1 MTTPGFFDDLAK
13 KCAKTKFDAENVRS
27 EERASF
33 KRLLTE
39 RWEKMKPT
47 LAEQA
52 VKDGNESLTATF
64 GIGLLNFKAYKPD
77 IYDFRDHLPDE
88 LAEAT
93 KCRNA
98 EKGHVYP
105 VYSECLKERPVYAC
119 KVVLKPTMDAH
130 LKEWRTKRQEEE
142 SDAPAAKKPKQE
154 AKQEAKPEPKVKEE
168 PA

>member
-1 MTTPGFFDDLAK
+1 MTTPSFFDDLAE
-13 KCAKTKFDAENVRS
+13 KCAKTKFDAENLRR

-39 RWEKMKPT
+39 RWEKMKPI
-47 LAEQA
+47 LAEKA
-52 VKDGNESLTATF
+52 VKNGDDSLTATF
-64 GIGLLNFKAYKPD
+64 GIGLLHFKAYKPD
-77 IYDFRDHLPDE
+77 IYDFRDNLPDE
-88 LAEAT
+88 LAQAT
-93 KCRNA
+93 KCKNA

-105 VYSECLKERPVYAC
+105 VDSEYWYERPVYAC

-142 SDAPAAKKPKQE
+142 ESDAPAAKKPKQE
-154 AKQEAKPEPKVKEE
+154 AKVKEE

>member
-1 MTTPGFFDDLAK
+1 MTTPSFFDDLAE
-13 KCAKTKFDAENVRS
+13 KCAKTKFDAENLRR

-39 RWEKMKPT
+39 RWEKMKPI
-47 LAEQA
+47 LAEKA
-52 VKDGNESLTATF
+52 VKNGDDSLTATF
-64 GIGLLNFKAYKPD
+64 GIGLLHFKAYKPD

-93 KCRNA
+93 KCKNA
-98 EKGHVYP
+98 EKGHVFP
-105 VYSECLKERPVYAC
+105 VDSEYVYERPVYAC

-130 LKEWRTKRQEEE
+130 LKEWRTKRQEEC
-142 SDAPAAKKPKQE
+142 DAPAAKKPKQE
-154 AKQEAKPEPKVKEE
+154 AKVKEE